1 MRICQY
7 FLSNTPRALTGA
19 DRIGDGAANGVPVS
33 ASTETSRLGKNYR
46 YVSWVTVGRLSI
58 AENYPCRYPRRQVF
72 KMIDH
77 CLSALATAWFI
88 TFVATTGL
96 VTALAAESVWDSQ
109 VYFQALQD
117 VLTTDPL

>member
-1 MRICQY
+1 MP
-7 FLSNTPRALTGA
+7 F
-19 DRIGDGAANGVPVS
+19 
-33 ASTETSRLGKNYR
+33 YR
-46 YVSWVTVGRLSI
+46 HQG
-58 AENYPCRYPRRQVF
+58 F

-77 CLSALATAWFI
+77 FLSALTAAWII

-109 VYFQALQD
+109 VYSQALQD

>member
-1 MRICQY
+1 
-7 FLSNTPRALTGA
+7 
-19 DRIGDGAANGVPVS
+19 
-33 ASTETSRLGKNYR
+33 
-46 YVSWVTVGRLSI
+46 
-58 AENYPCRYPRRQVF
+58 
-72 KMIDH
+72 MIDH

-96 VTALAAESVWDSQ
+96 VTALAAESVLDSQ

>member
-1 MRICQY
+1 
-7 FLSNTPRALTGA
+7 LSFF
-19 DRIGDGAANGVPVS
+19 
-33 ASTETSRLGKNYR
+33 K
-46 YVSWVTVGRLSI
+46 
-58 AENYPCRYPRRQVF
+58 RQGF
-72 KMIDH
+72 EMIVH

-96 VTALAAESVWDSQ
+96 VTALAAESVLDSQ